1 MKNSIGIENTTLVR
15 DTRNARRPAAAA
27 AGFACPPDA
36 ADTADAITT
45 CCFGQITST
54 TLRNITVP
62 NSAPVRIVIAHGLDH
77 AAAPSCDSP
86 SRFALMSETVEHVAT
101 APPP

>member
-1 MKNSIGIENTTLVR
+1 MKNSIGTENTTVVR
-15 DTRNARRPAAAA
+15 HTRNAGRPAAAA

-77 AAAPSCDSP
+77 AAAPSGDSP
-86 SRFALMSETVEHVAT
+86 SRFAMISAPVANV
-101 APPP
+101 AN